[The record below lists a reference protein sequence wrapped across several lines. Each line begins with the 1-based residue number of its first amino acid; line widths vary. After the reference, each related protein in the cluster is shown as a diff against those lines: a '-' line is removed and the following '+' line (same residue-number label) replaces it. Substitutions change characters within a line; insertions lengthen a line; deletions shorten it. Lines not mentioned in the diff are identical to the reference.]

1 MMPRVP
7 SGPLIV
13 PRREALTA
21 DLVLVV
27 VTAIWGSTFIVNRIA
42 LATAPPLLFVL
53 ARFAL
58 AAAILWVVARGRP
71 VTPHLARDS
80 AAVGLLL
87 AAGIGF
93 QVAGQLFTTASKA
106 AFVTGLSVPL
116 TPVAGYLMTRKKP
129 SRENLAGLVIA
140 AAGFAVLTWPRDA
153 AAGFNTGDLLIL
165 VTAVSY
171 AVLIVIVSETAATH
185 DVRWFSFGQIAFAAL
200 GVGAVRLAL
209 TPFLG
214 GRAAFLAAE
223 ARPLVLDRPIVLSIL
238 WMALVATVVT
248 FLAQTWAQARMP
260 ATHAAIMF
268 ALEPV
273 FTALFAAF
281 FLGERLSRRDW
292 AGAGLVLAGIV
303 VSELPGRDERQVTPA
318 RT

>member
-1 MMPRVP
+1 MMPPVTH
-7 SGPLIV
+7 GPVLV
-13 PRREALTA
+13 PRREALAA

-27 VTAIWGSTFIVNRIA
+27 VTAIWGSTFIVNR
-42 LATAPPLLFVL
+42 LVLETAPPLLFVL
-53 ARFAL
+53 TRFAL
-58 AAAILWVVARGRP
+58 AAAVLYLVARGRP
-71 VTPHLARDS
+71 TTPHLARDS

-93 QVAGQLFTTASKA
+93 QVVGQLFTTASKA

-116 TPVAGYLMTRKKP
+116 TPVVGYLMTRKKP
-129 SRENLAGLVIA
+129 SRENLAGLLIA
-140 AAGFAVLTWPRDA
+140 AIGFTVLTWPRDA
-153 AAGFNTGDLLIL
+153 ASGVNTGDLLIL

-185 DVRWFSFGQIAFAAL
+185 DVRWYSFGQIVFAAA
-200 GVGAVRLAL
+200 GVGAVRLGLA
-209 TPFLG
+209 PFIG
-214 GRAAFLAAE
+214 GKGTFLAAE
-223 ARPLVLDRPIVLSIL
+223 ARPLVFDRTVVLSIL

-273 FTALFAAF
+273 FTALFAAL
-281 FLGERLSRRDW
+281 FLAERMSRRDW
-292 AGAGLVLAGIV
+292 VGACLVLAGIL
-303 VSELPGRDERQVTPA
+303 VSELRSRN
-318 RT
+318 

>member
-1 MMPRVP
+1 MSAPAAVSLP
-7 SGPLIV
+7 PG
-13 PRREALTA
+13 EALRA

-27 VTAIWGSTFIVNRIA
+27 VTAIWGSTFIVNR
-42 LATAPPLLFVL
+42 LAIETAPPLLFVL

-58 AAAILWVVARGRP
+58 AAAVLYVIARGRP
-71 VTPHLARDS
+71 MTPNLVRDS

-93 QVAGQLFTTASKA
+93 QVVGQLFTTASKA

-116 TPVAGYLMTRKKP
+116 TPVVGYLMTKKKP

-153 AAGFNTGDLLIL
+153 ASGLNTGDLLIL

-171 AVLIVIVSETAATH
+171 AILIVIVSETAAAH
-185 DVRWFSFGQIAFAAL
+185 DVRWYSFGQIVFAAI
-200 GVGAVRLAL
+200 GVGAARLAL
-209 TPFLG
+209 APFLHG
-214 GRAAFLAAE
+214 KGAFLAAE
-223 ARPLVLDRPIVLSIL
+223 GRPLVFDRTIVLSIL

-273 FTALFAAF
+273 FTALFAAL
-281 FLGERLSRRDW
+281 FLGERMSRRDW
-292 AGAGLVLAGIV
+292 GGASLVLAGIL
-303 VSELPGRDERQVTPA
+303 VSELRFIPA